1 MRIED
6 DEDILSSE
14 GLSLEDSYIE
24 APLENAL
31 VSD

>member
-6 DEDILSSE
+6 DEDVPSSE
-14 GLSLEDSYIE
+14 GLSSSDSYIE
-24 APLENAL
+24 APMENVL